1 MALVVLAAGD
11 VAVTAYRRAGVV
23 DEALVDGVAAVRVDV
38 YQVQDHGRAAFVIEG
53 GVSWR
58 WTDADVEARDV
69 AVRSA
74 LERLA
79 SRG

>member
-11 VAVTAYRRAGVV
+11 VGMTAYGRARVV

-38 YQVQDHGRAAFVIEG
+38 DRVQDYGRAACVVEG

-58 WTDADVEARDV
+58 WTDADAEALDV

>member
-1 MALVVLAAGD
+1 
-11 VAVTAYRRAGVV
+11 
-23 DEALVDGVAAVRVDV
+23 VRVDV
-38 YQVQDHGRAAFVIEG
+38 DRLQDYGRAAFVIVG

-58 WTDADVEARDV
+58 WTDADAEALDV